1 MIHLFIAIFYWV
13 GCPDTVPQ
21 GDAFPQNAIGVLS
34 QCKEVRCRGTLI
46 GWNEDEP
53 WRRRFDATSTHPSD
67 KARLIQWLNHAAWKP
82 VEPPPEGPAATGI
95 LVEIVPDN
103 CRLSKLII
111 FGAMFGHKGQW
122 YEVDDDKSPNA
133 EDFFRAYRKMINAAD
148 SGWKIKK
155 FNEPKPRV
163 VSPRKSK

>member
-46 GWNEDEP
+46 GWNDNEP

-67 KARLIQWLNHAAWKP
+67 KTRLIQWFRHAGWKP
-82 VEPPPEGPAATGI
+82 VSPPPEGPISTGI
-95 LVEIVPDN
+95 LVEIVPDSDQ
-103 CRLSKLII
+103 LSQVII
-111 FGAMFGHKGQW
+111 RGIMCKHKGQW
-122 YEVDDDKSPNA
+122 YDLDDKKSPNA
-133 EDFFRAYRKMINAAD
+133 EDFLRAYRKMLSATD

-163 VSPRKSK
+163 VSPR